1 MSYPSWS
8 ALKIAIFDAI
18 ADSVAGSPCTGE
30 YTIGTR
36 TLKYRSYDE
45 LIRLYNKVCILADKE
60 SGPRKSYGRF
70 RGFQ

>member
-1 MSYPSWS
+1 MAFTSWS
-8 ALKIAIFDAI
+8 DLKAAIRDAI

-30 YTIGTR
+30 YSVGTR
-36 TLKYRSYDE
+36 TVKYRSYDE

-60 SGPRKSYGRF
+60 LGPRKSYGRF